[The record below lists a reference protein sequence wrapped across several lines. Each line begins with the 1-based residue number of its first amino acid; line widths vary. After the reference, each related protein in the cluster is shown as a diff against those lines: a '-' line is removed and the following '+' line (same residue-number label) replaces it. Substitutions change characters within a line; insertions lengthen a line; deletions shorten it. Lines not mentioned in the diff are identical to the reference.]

1 MSARAASGFAGR
13 MPPRSA
19 SAGPH
24 GETLE
29 HLEKLATALDS
40 QWRIPMT
47 NWRFGVDAL
56 AATVPVV
63 GSLSTAA
70 VSAYMIKRAHEM
82 GAPSHILAR
91 MVGNVAFDAV
101 IGSVPVVGV
110 LFDFAYKANRRN
122 VRMLRRHFE
131 GR

>member
-13 MPPRSA
+13 MPPRGA
-19 SAGPH
+19 ATGPH
-24 GETLE
+24 GETLA
-29 HLEKLATALDS
+29 HLDKLATVLDS

-70 VSAYMIKRAHEM
+70 VSAYMIKRAHGM
-82 GAPSHILAR
+82 GVPNHILAQ
-91 MVGNVAFDAV
+91 MIGNVAFDAV

-122 VRMLRRHFE
+122 VRLLRRHFE